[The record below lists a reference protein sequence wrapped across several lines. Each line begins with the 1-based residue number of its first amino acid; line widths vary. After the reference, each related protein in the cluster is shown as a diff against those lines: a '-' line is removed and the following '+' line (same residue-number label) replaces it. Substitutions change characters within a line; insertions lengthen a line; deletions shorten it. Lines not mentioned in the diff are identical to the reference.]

1 LARQTVVEL
10 THPLEWLVRSL
21 GALFR
26 ILGVEVTIVAYW
38 TVLWLLFVVITI
50 IAK

>member
-1 LARQTVVEL
+1 MARKAVVEL
-10 THPLEWLVRSL
+10 TLLLIRLIRSL
-21 GALFR
+21 RALFR